1 MRETGYE
8 SRRTEIV
15 MRSLFLDYLATDEVR
30 EKHTCAQKMVRH
42 STIAQLINQ
51 GRFVTSR

>member
-15 MRSLFLDYLATDEVR
+15 MRSLFLDYLATDD
-30 EKHTCAQKMVRH
+30 KYYKYG
-42 STIAQLINQ
+42 
-51 GRFVTSR
+51 GRFSLLVGYNIQPIRAQR